1 MLMEDE
7 AFLGSEKEDS
17 LCVYNFQIWGV
28 LPLFFDVDEW
38 WKSVKI
44 YITLVAG
51 LTCCCHRHT
60 FFDPTIGIHPKR
72 FYSNCREFETR
83 KVADFHVG

>member
-17 LCVYNFQIWGV
+17 LYVYNFQIWEV

-38 WKSVKI
+38 WKTVKI

-51 LTCCCHRHT
+51 SIC
-60 FFDPTIGIHPKR
+60 
-72 FYSNCREFETR
+72 
-83 KVADFHVG
+83 

>member
-7 AFLGSEKEDS
+7 AFLGSGNEDS

-38 WKSVKI
+38 WKYVKI

-51 LTCCCHRHT
+51 LTCCHRHT
-60 FFDPTIGIHPKR
+60 CFDTNYWNSSKKFLFQLQG
-72 FYSNCREFETR
+72 
-83 KVADFHVG
+83 V

>member
-28 LPLFFDVDEW
+28 LPLFFDADEW
-38 WKSVKI
+38 WKSVRI
-44 YITLVAG
+44 YITLVVG

-60 FFDPTIGIHPKR
+60 FFGTNYWNSSKKFLFQLQG
-72 FYSNCREFETR
+72 
-83 KVADFHVG
+83 V

>member
-38 WKSVKI
+38 WKTVKI

-51 LTCCCHRHT
+51 STC
-60 FFDPTIGIHPKR
+60 
-72 FYSNCREFETR
+72 
-83 KVADFHVG
+83 